1 MRPDDERCWQ
11 ATQERDARLDGAFVV
26 GVRTTG
32 IYCRPSC
39 AARALRRNMTFLD
52 SPAAARR
59 MGLRA
64 CRRCHPDDVA
74 REWVRHDLKP
84 VSPFDGD
91 RLRAFLGQRAVPGVE
106 EVDGDVYRR
115 SLALPGGPAI
125 AELDLG
131 QDRAVARVR
140 LTVEDDLP
148 EALRRLHSLTA
159 ASFEPAPMLAV
170 LGPLAADAP
179 GLRAPGT
186 VDRFELAIR
195 AVLGQQVSVA
205 GARTLAARLVGEHG
219 KRLHRPVG
227 GVTHLFPT
235 RRALARLDPATLAMP
250 RSRARALIGLARSG
264 VPEGRDALLALAGIG
279 PWTADYIAL
288 RTGDPDAFPAGD
300 LGIKHGLEKLGI
312 DESAAEAWR
321 PYRAYAVHHLWAS
334 L

>member
-39 AARALRRNMTFLD
+39 PARALRRNMTFLD

-59 MGLRA
+59 AGLRA
-64 CRRCHPDDVA
+64 CRRCHPDSAA
-74 REWVRHDLKP
+74 REWVSRDLEP
-84 VSPFDGD
+84 IAPFDGE
-91 RLRAFLGQRAVPGVE
+91 RLREFLGRRAVPGIE

-115 SLALPGGPAI
+115 SLALPGGEAV
-125 AELDLG
+125 AELKLG
-131 QDRAVARVR
+131 EDRAVARVR
-140 LTVEDDLP
+140 LSDPEDLP
-148 EALRRLHSLTA
+148 EALRRLRALTA
-159 ASFEPAPMLAV
+159 ADFDPAPMLGV
-170 LGPLAADAP
+170 LGPLAAGAP

-186 VDRFELAIR
+186 VDRFELAVR

-205 GARTLAARLVGEHG
+205 GARTLAGRLVHAHG
-219 KRLHRPVG
+219 KRVRRPVG

-235 RRALARLDPATLAMP
+235 PRAVARLDPESLAMP
-250 RSRARALIGLARSG
+250 RSRARALVGLARSG
-264 VPEGRDALLALAGIG
+264 VPETREELVALPGIG

-288 RTGDPDAFPAGD
+288 RTGDPDAWPAGD
-300 LGIKHGLEKLGI
+300 LGVVKALAARGLEA
-312 DESAAEAWR
+312 DAAEAWR

>member
-1 MRPDDERCWQ
+1 MRPDDERCWA

-39 AARALRRNMTFLD
+39 PARALRRNMTFLD

-64 CRRCHPDDVA
+64 CRRCHPDAVA
-74 REWVRHDLKP
+74 REWATRDLRP
-84 VSPFDGD
+84 VAPFDGD
-91 RLRAFLGQRAVPGVE
+91 RLRAFLGQRAIPGVE
-106 EVDGDVYRR
+106 EVEGDVYRR
-115 SLALPGGPAI
+115 SIVLPGGPAI

-131 QDRAVARVR
+131 EDRAVARVR
-140 LTVEDDLP
+140 LSDRHDLP
-148 EALRRLHSLTA
+148 EAIRRLRSLTA
-159 ASFEPAPMLAV
+159 ADFDPAPMLAV
-170 LGPLAADAP
+170 LGPLAAGAP

-186 VDRFELAIR
+186 VDRFELAMR

-205 GARTLAARLVGEHG
+205 GARTLAGRLVAAHG
-219 KRLHRPVG
+219 KRLRRPVG

-235 RRALARLDPATLAMP
+235 PRALARMDPEGLAMP
-250 RSRARALIGLARSG
+250 RSRARALIGLARNG
-264 VPEGRDALLALAGIG
+264 VPEDRDALLALPGIG

-288 RTGDPDAFPAGD
+288 RTGDPDAWPAGD
-300 LGIKHGLEKLGI
+300 LGVKHALAARGI
-312 DESAAEAWR
+312 DPAEAEAWR
-321 PYRAYAVHHLWAS
+321 PYRAYATHHLWAS